1 MGLGFPELCIIGLI
15 VILLFGAGKIADL
28 GKGLGQG
35 IRHFKR
41 GLRDES
47 GDELPLPAL
56 PVSALPRDTFRTDLQ
71 EGITRHASHRS

>member
-47 GDELPLPAL
+47 GDELPLAAL
-56 PVSALPRDTFRTDLQ
+56 PHDTFRTDLQ